1 MGVIESQEGAVL
13 VVIDQRRVQ
22 GAAAKD
28 AGADEVPE
36 GGPDYVGVGQPV
48 IERLLPANEL
58 VLLDCLDDQQHQR

>member
-36 GGPDYVGVGQPV
+36 GGPDYVV
-48 IERLLPANEL
+48 
-58 VLLDCLDDQQHQR
+58 